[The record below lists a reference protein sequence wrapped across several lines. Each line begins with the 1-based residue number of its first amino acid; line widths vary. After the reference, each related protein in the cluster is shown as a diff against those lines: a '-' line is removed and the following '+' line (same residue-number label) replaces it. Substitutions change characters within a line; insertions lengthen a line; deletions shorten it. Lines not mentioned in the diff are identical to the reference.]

1 MKITRAAASLEGLT
15 LTRPE
20 TTAVPRF
27 EGVVKQV
34 PIGEQDGMAFSVV
47 HFYDGARTF
56 PHHHGGGQILIVLS
70 GRGQVGSDGGD
81 AQDILPGDV
90 VHADPG
96 ESHWHGAAPGHDMTH
111 VSIAI
116 GASVWPGEAPPAR

>member
-1 MKITRAAASLEGLT
+1 MKVARGAAPLEGLA
-15 LTRPE
+15 LSRPAAE
-20 TTAVPRF
+20 AVPRF
-27 EGVVKQV
+27 EGTVRQV
-34 PIGEQDGMAFSVV
+34 AVGEVDGMAFSVV

-56 PHHHGGGQILIVLS
+56 MHHHGGGQILIVLS
-70 GRGQVGSDGGD
+70 GRGQVGGPAGEVEE
-81 AQDILPGDV
+81 IGVGDV

-111 VSIAI
+111 ISIAI